1 MPLDMTDATTTKA
14 TKLIQNICDS
24 LNNKNSLPLDEDKQW
39 EILCKE
45 LSNLKDDDQNIK
57 EQHNTIIGTYVI
69 RNVM

>member
-1 MPLDMTDATTTKA
+1 MTIDMTDATTTKA

-45 LSNLKDDDQNIK
+45 LSNLKDDDQNTK